1 MTGSGKRAQF
11 AQAKIFAIYI
21 SDDRA
26 KNRLRNGML
35 SVHIPRSVSELWA
48 FETRS
53 WEIVGVRN

>member
-26 KNRLRNGML
+26 KNRLRNGM
-35 SVHIPRSVSELWA
+35 HIPRSVSELWA
-48 FETRS
+48 FET
-53 WEIVGVRN
+53 EAGK